1 MWTWLS
7 SGLWLGWAVGANVA
21 ANIFAT
27 AFASRMVSFA
37 TVVKLSVLFIVLGGV
52 INGPAAMDTLSALGG
67 LDSLPAAF
75 IVALASALTITG
87 MSALRLPVSAAQ
99 TAVGALIGH
108 QLLLQGRIG
117 APAQLL
123 LRMIAIA
130 WICAPMLSALTAFV
144 LYKTTAQLFRRVPM
158 PLFLM
163 DQWLRLGLLA
173 AGCYG
178 AWAFGGNNMANV
190 VSFYV
195 GLDLFPA
202 VHVGPWVISQARM
215 LALFGGIAISLGI
228 VTFSRRM
235 MLMVGRELVKLDGVT
250 ALIAVLSQALVVD
263 FLAHSWAFG
272 GYILPAIPISVS
284 QALVGAIVGLG
295 LARGLQTINL
305 KILGNIVIGWV
316 VTPIIAAGLVYLLQ
330 PFAMW
335 LG

>member
-1 MWTWLS
+1 
-7 SGLWLGWAVGANVA
+7 
-21 ANIFAT
+21 
-27 AFASRMVSFA
+27 
-37 TVVKLSVLFIVLGGV
+37 
-52 INGPAAMDTLSALGG
+52 
-67 LDSLPAAF
+67 
-75 IVALASALTITG
+75 
-87 MSALRLPVSAAQ
+87 
-99 TAVGALIGH
+99 
-108 QLLLQGRIG
+108 
-117 APAQLL
+117 
-123 LRMIAIA
+123 MIAIA

-250 ALIAVLSQALVVD
+250 ALIAILSQALVVD

-295 LARGLQTINL
+295 MARGLQTINL